1 MRKFRIKKEP
11 FSRTGFFF
19 TFLGFLLILL
29 CLIGCQTPGSK
40 SLYFVK
46 VTDAPSYKGSPM
58 SAYYGWR
65 GYCID
70 DRQTNCYGHD
80 VLVVPLDV
88 SISSSLNITYPRLFT
103 DAISPDT
110 DLNPGAAPNPAHDPK
125 IFPAAVLCL
134 LCSGVSLFLGL
145 WKWYQPHKYADQ
157 HYTRGFLAAS
167 SAVLALLLV
176 ALSSVMYQ
184 NAVYE
189 LNVMYPNLV
198 ASEGPSMIMVGV
210 AFGSFF
216 IAAIG
221 LLRGVLN
228 ADMSAEGYNAI

>member
-1 MRKFRIKKEP
+1 MTII
-11 FSRTGFFF
+11 SFF
-19 TFLGFLLILL
+19 
-29 CLIGCQTPGSK
+29 P
-40 SLYFVK
+40 
-46 VTDAPSYKGSPM
+46 
-58 SAYYGWR
+58 W
-65 GYCID
+65 
-70 DRQTNCYGHD
+70 
-80 VLVVPLDV
+80 LDV
-88 SISSSLNITYPRLFT
+88 SISNSLNITYPRLFT

-134 LCSGVSLFLGL
+134 LCSGVSLFLGI

-167 SAVLALLLV
+167 SAVLALLLI

-216 IAAIG
+216 IASIG